1 MLGKD
6 SSGAA
11 LNETPSEA
19 LTEEIWKRI
28 LSNLPFFM
36 KNKGTVRAM
45 KGLMNCYGIPSSLL
59 RVREY
64 GGPDLND
71 RVSYEIKRKFTYA
84 LDFRSSQYLL
94 TPWTNDSVSNIKPQT
109 IEFRF
114 RSPKSQNQV
123 IVESENNWAIELLDN
138 GATDNLGRVQFSI
151 SGSSGNTFVTSS
163 LLPVYNDDMFSVML
177 TRKSSS
183 GADLTSDDVSQ
194 EVTYELT
201 ARQYDASREVI
212 VYSNSSSLSTTSNDI
227 NGAFTQSG

>member
-1 MLGKD
+1 MI
-6 SSGAA
+6 
-11 LNETPSEA
+11 
-19 LTEEIWKRI
+19 TE
-28 LSNLPFFM
+28 
-36 KNKGTVRAM
+36 
-45 KGLMNCYGIPSSLL
+45 
-59 RVREY
+59 
-64 GGPDLND
+64 
-71 RVSYEIKRKFTYA
+71 
-84 LDFRSSQYLL
+84 
-94 TPWTNDSVSNIKPQT
+94 
-109 IEFRF
+109 
-114 RSPKSQNQV
+114 
-123 IVESENNWAIELLDN
+123 
-138 GATDNLGRVQFSI
+138 ATDNLGRVQFSI